1 MPVQLLLWI
10 VTTVIGWLL
19 TPKPPVPDP
28 GKVEIPTVEEG
39 RKVGI
44 LFGSRWIKGPHVY
57 WWGDVRNTKI
67 YSDEGK
73 KG

>member
-1 MPVQLLLWI
+1 MFLQLLVWAVVQYI
-10 VTTVIGWLL
+10 SYLL
-19 TPKPPVPDP
+19 QPKPKVPEP
-28 GKVEIPTVEEG
+28 GKVDIPTVEEG

-57 WWGDVRNTKI
+57 WWGDVKTKPI
-67 YSDEGK
+67 RAEGG